1 MQKKLQK
8 IYNNLLQQT
17 KSTLPKQDKTQYI
30 LTSSIITT
38 TKPETKP
45 EIKPEIKPETKPEP
59 VDSKCIIM

>member
-1 MQKKLQK
+1 MHQKLQK

-17 KSTLPKQDKTQYI
+17 KSSLPKQDKTQYI

-45 EIKPEIKPETKPEP
+45 ET
-59 VDSKCIIM
+59 